1 MRGRNGSGP
10 MHRALIDVV
19 FHPDRRENHPRSEN
33 TRKDRSMKDR
43 SISRREDIPWRVMEH
58 DVHNVH

>member
-1 MRGRNGSGP
+1 

-19 FHPDRRENHPRSEN
+19 FHPDRRENHPRSEKIG
-33 TRKDRSMKDR
+33 KDRPVKDR

>member
-1 MRGRNGSGP
+1 